1 MEPVCGLQGGFTHLM
16 AGLGYQHS
24 QHRLGDIDQLAKL
37 CRGQIL

>member
-1 MEPVCGLQGGFTHLM
+1 MWSAGGCTRLM